1 VLDFFSPAAI
11 TGFISLGL
19 WLVLLVAKGLALF
32 DTLRYNAQSF
42 VAAGKQTRQLWLI
55 INGLSFVVHLITQPL
70 NFLNVAG
77 TIACIVFLVDVR
89 PALRQVSG
97 RGGSGGGSQMGPYGP
112 W

>member
-1 VLDFFSPAAI
+1 
-11 TGFISLGL
+11 
-19 WLVLLVAKGLALF
+19 
-32 DTLRYNAQSF
+32 
-42 VAAGKQTRQLWLI
+42 
-55 INGLSFVVHLITQPL
+55 VVHLITQPL

-97 RGGSGGGSQMGPYGP
+97 RGGSGGGSRMGPYGP